1 MPIMVNAGLEKMS
14 QGVVWSQSEDKKSLH
29 VALERMFETSPDVNA
44 EEVKLVTE
52 RYFKYK
58 RDYAKHLLFNPN
70 SENHSKC
77 FLFSKFDC
85 YFDYCQLQRWSLHH
99 YKLFTSIL
107 TRQPLTKSRGT

>member
-14 QGVVWSQSEDKKSLH
+14 QGVVWSQSDDKKNLH
-29 VALERMFETSPDVNA
+29 LALERMFETSPDVNA

-58 RDYAKHLLFNPN
+58 RDYAKHLLFNP
-70 SENHSKC
+70 SIENHSKR

-85 YFDYCQLQRWSLHH
+85 YFNYCQLQRWSLHH
-99 YKLFTSIL
+99 YKLFTSTL
-107 TRQPLTKSRGT
+107 TRQPMTKSRGT

>member
-14 QGVVWSQSEDKKSLH
+14 QGVVWSQSEDKKNLH
-29 VALERMFETSPDVNA
+29 VALEQMFETSPDVNG

-70 SENHSKC
+70 SENHSRC
-77 FLFSKFDC
+77 FLFPVC
-85 YFDYCQLQRWSLHH
+85 
-99 YKLFTSIL
+99 
-107 TRQPLTKSRGT
+107 

>member
-14 QGVVWSQSEDKKSLH
+14 QGVVWSQSRDKKSLN

-58 RDYAKHLLFNPN
+58 RDYAS
-70 SENHSKC
+70 SENHSKR

-85 YFDYCQLQRWSLHH
+85 YFNYCQLQHWSLHH
-99 YKLFTSIL
+99 YKLFTSTL
-107 TRQPLTKSRGT
+107 TRQPMTKSRGT